1 MKKKSRFLTGLL
13 SAVMALSLCA
23 LPAMAADNAE
33 TNVATIDTTKTG
45 SLTIEKYE
53 DNLTKPLAGVEFTI
67 YKVANIE
74 QVKDDAGNVSVSYKS
89 LVSGVQIDASTKY
102 DDIKDKISTSTITS
116 AGKEKTVLNAEGNKA
131 SVKFDNLGLGVYL
144 VEESDAPSQVV
155 TRSANFLV
163 SIPMTNKTRDG
174 WVYDVVAQ
182 PKNTTVYGG
191 ITLVKYGKSGNNGEV
206 VLADATFVLQRKEKD
221 EATWTTLKKQDDGK
235 WVANEGTNL
244 TNAILTTSNEGTITV
259 DNLEPGEYRFIEIS
273 APNGYIVDGKTT
285 YTFTITTDDKG
296 NLTYS
301 IPTEYKNGNADSIKV
316 VNEKP
321 ELDKTVKADADYKN
335 DADYSVGDMVEWKV
349 SATVPSNVDKLKT
362 FKITDKM
369 SAQLTWVENDANIT
383 IATDKDTAS
392 EKILGESDYI
402 LTKPSDNTKGG
413 TWTIEFTADG
423 KKKLKNKN
431 VSRVD
436 VTFKTK
442 LNESANIGKDGNLN
456 DAQLDYSNA
465 IYPTK
470 VEQPDNPNGGK
481 EPETD
486 VIKDQAIVYTFLLDA
501 VKVDGSN
508 TDTKLSGAEFDL
520 YRYNGA
526 EQKPTEAELKKNG
539 EKIDSYTSDDKGKLN
554 ITGLK
559 KGNYYLVETKAPTY
573 KDSNDNEHSYN
584 LLKEPV
590 KVEISP
596 EYSTKTTTTTT
607 TDENGITTTKTEV
620 VNEKMEKAGTNGTFT
635 VTIKNNKGFDLPVT
649 GGFGTLLF
657 SAIGALLVV
666 GGVGV
671 LMSTKKKKGNG

>member
-13 SAVMALSLCA
+13 SAVMALSLFA
-23 LPAMAADNAE
+23 LPAAAADE

-53 DNLTKPLAGVEFTI
+53 DDLTKPLAGVEFTI
-67 YKVANIE
+67 YKVADIE

-116 AGKEKTVLNAEGNKA
+116 AGKAKTVLNAEGNKA

-244 TNAILTTSNEGTITV
+244 TNAILTTSSEGTITV

-349 SATVPSNVDKLKT
+349 SATVPSSVDKLKT

-369 SAQLTWVENDANIT
+369 SEQLTWVENDANIT

-423 KKKLKNKN
+423 KKKLKDKN

-481 EPETD
+481 EPKTD
-486 VIKDQAIVYTFLLDA
+486 VIKDQAIVYTFKLDA
-501 VKVDGSN
+501 VKVDGSDN
-508 TDTKLSGAEFDL
+508 TKLAGAEFDL
-520 YRYNGA
+520 YRYEGN
-526 EQKPTEAELKKNG
+526 KDNPTEADLKEDNHNVG
-539 EKIDSYTSDDKGKLN
+539 HYVSGNDGVLAIS
-554 ITGLK
+554 GLK

-573 KDSNDNEHSYN
+573 KDDKGNNHSYN

-590 KVEISP
+590 KVAIQP
-596 EYSTKTTTTTT
+596 TYVTTTKNTTTTE
-607 TDENGITTTKTEV
+607 DDVTTTKTEIDT
-620 VNEKMEKAGTNGTFT
+620 KTFTDNGTEGHFS

-657 SAIGALLVV
+657 SGIGALLVV